1 VLDFIVRDKFN
12 VASWWRDW
20 SEKEEFKNRDY
31 YNEWL
36 IKEIGKIEN
45 LRGEQLVRFIT
56 TKGVFKYC
64 YKIQVASCCK

>member
-1 VLDFIVRDKFN
+1 MLPVGGATGVKRKN
-12 VASWWRDW
+12 V
-20 SEKEEFKNRDY
+20 KNLDY